1 MFKTIKRIINW
12 CGEFKGRLYAGFAV
26 SFLSHIF
33 TAMPI
38 MVAAYTIGLLIDSK
52 MNGTAFDRSWIWKSL
67 VLQIIFVAL
76 RFLFDYLRA
85 RFQESIGYELTARDR
100 LAVGDA
106 LKRVSLGYFQQV
118 STGNILS
125 SVTTG
130 LSTLENMGIRMVDNF
145 VGGYLN
151 FIVIFVTLAI
161 FSPVTALIALAAAA
175 VSFIFLVLI
184 SRYSAKNSPV
194 EAQANKDM
202 TGAIIEYARGLAVV
216 KSFGKSGASME
227 SVTKAVGDSKRIHL
241 KIEWE
246 YLPSNLCHLIAL
258 KCGSVAL
265 ALAASLMC
273 LNGKMDFSVMLM
285 FVFFSFVV
293 FASLEPISD
302 SAHTLSVIDDAMD
315 QLDALK
321 ESSFIDENG
330 KNIPLSHY
338 DIEFKNVDFG
348 YDSRQ
353 VLKNVSFSIPEKT
366 STAIVGPSGSGK
378 TTICSLLA
386 RFYDPNSGSITV
398 GGHDLREMTCDSLLS
413 NISMVF
419 QNVYLFNDTIR
430 ANICFGKPDATE
442 EEMIAA
448 AKKARCHD
456 FISALPQSYDT
467 VIGEGGGTLSGGE
480 KQRISIARAIL
491 KNAPI
496 IILDEATASID
507 PENEHLIQSAI
518 SELTKGKTIITI
530 AHRLATIEHA
540 DQILVVEDGRIAEKG
555 THSELISQDGV
566 YKRFIQIREQAE
578 GWRIGS
584 V

>member
-67 VLQIIFVAL
+67 VLQIVFVAL

-118 STGNILS
+118 STGNILN

-184 SRYSAKNSPV
+184 SRYSAQNSPV

-202 TGAIIEYARGLAVV
+202 TGAIIEYSRGLAVV
-216 KSFGKSGASME
+216 KSFGKSGASMD

-241 KIEWE
+241 KIEWG

-321 ESSFIDENG
+321 GSSFIDENG

-430 ANICFGKPDATE
+430 ANICFGKPDA
-442 EEMIAA
+442 
-448 AKKARCHD
+448 
-456 FISALPQSYDT
+456 
-467 VIGEGGGTLSGGE
+467 
-480 KQRISIARAIL
+480 
-491 KNAPI
+491 
-496 IILDEATASID
+496 
-507 PENEHLIQSAI
+507 
-518 SELTKGKTIITI
+518 
-530 AHRLATIEHA
+530 IE
-540 DQILVVEDGRIAEKG
+540 
-555 THSELISQDGV
+555 
-566 YKRFIQIREQAE
+566 
-578 GWRIGS
+578 
-584 V
+584 